1 MTDQADAL
9 LVKINAAVKAANEAE
24 TSVKTAQAEL
34 VSRSQ
39 ALGLL
44 LLEAKKQHPKKK
56 DLRLAGGRTTDEE
69 LREEARERKR
79 KSRDKAKDQPKLKPK
94 QPTPEPKKESV
105 TVTDSAEES
114 AERRKA
120 EYAQAPEE
128 KAASAANLR
137 EFEYACSAYL
147 PQLNEADLEKA
158 RAFVRRLGRAGPYRS
173 HARHQAAKGIEQRTS
188 PMDRCRDRRL

>member
-1 MTDQADAL
+1 
-9 LVKINAAVKAANEAE
+9 
-24 TSVKTAQAEL
+24 

-56 DLRLAGGRTTDEE
+56 DFETYLKSVDGLSLSRAYDYLRLAGGRTTDEE